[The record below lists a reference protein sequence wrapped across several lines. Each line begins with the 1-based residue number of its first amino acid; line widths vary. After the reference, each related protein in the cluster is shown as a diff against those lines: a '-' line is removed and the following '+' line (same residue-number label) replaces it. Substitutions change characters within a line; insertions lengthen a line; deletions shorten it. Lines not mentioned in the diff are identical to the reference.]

1 MKRTTLIALILGLI
15 ISCTGCGNVETSDTS
30 RADSSSAAQTA
41 SMTTASSVRTDLS
54 ASSAATTKA
63 TENTTSVVSHTDKN
77 GNKIIDFFVDS
88 KGNIIPPKKSSATT
102 TSVSG
107 KAKTT
112 TTTKSTANTQQ
123 NNGGN
128 NNYPE
133 NNNHEQNNDQQNN
146 SGSNNSPA
154 PVHTNAPQTQT
165 ERKTTTTTQPP
176 QTTTTTAV
184 PQQSVS
190 IDTADLDDTL
200 KAYLRFGR
208 GDKVSSSDWELIR
221 QDVCNYTL
229 EKYNGKS
236 YFEFDDGAWGVY
248 VAEFAAPL
256 NISVNTSW
264 TDYSHAHLNAGC
276 GDNVNACYYYPIRD
290 AESNDELYNIA
301 IEIQTSVRS
310 VSDNAIRTW
319 HWICDEDGDF
329 DNPKFAALASEFQFN
344 VGIMDDGYVWFLTE

>member
-1 MKRTTLIALILGLI
+1 MKTTTLAALILGLI

-41 SMTTASSVRTDLS
+41 STTTVSSVRTDLL
-54 ASSAATTKA
+54 ASSTATTKT

-77 GNKIIDFFVDS
+77 GNKVIDFFVDS
-88 KGNIIPPKKSSATT
+88 KGNIIPTKKSSTTT
-102 TSVSG
+102 TSISG
-107 KAKTT
+107 NPKTT
-112 TTTKSTANTQQ
+112 TTTKATANTQQ

-128 NNYPE
+128 NNYPG
-133 NNNHEQNNDQQNN
+133 NNNHGQNNDQQNN
-146 SGSNNSPA
+146 SSNNSPT
-154 PVHTNAPQTQT
+154 PVQTNAPQSQT

-176 QTTTTTAV
+176 QTTTTTAA

-190 IDTADLDDTL
+190 IDTVNLDDTL

-264 TDYSHAHLNAGC
+264 TDYSHAHLNVGS
-276 GDNVNACYYYPIRD
+276 DLNVNNVYYYPIRD
-290 AESNDELYNIA
+290 ANTNDELYSIA
-301 IEIQTSVRS
+301 VEIQSKMRIIG
-310 VSDNAIRTW
+310 DDAIRTW
-319 HWICDEDGDF
+319 HWWLNDDGGIRESD
-329 DNPKFAALASEFQFN
+329 STFQFN